1 MERAVS
7 APDPLTRANAV
18 RYLGT
23 YGQNTPQA
31 RATLEQIARSDANG
45 QVRNAAAEALQR
57 RE

>member
-18 RYLGT
+18 RSLGT
-23 YGQNTPQA
+23 HGQNTPQT
-31 RATLEQIARSDANG
+31 RATLEQIARSDANV